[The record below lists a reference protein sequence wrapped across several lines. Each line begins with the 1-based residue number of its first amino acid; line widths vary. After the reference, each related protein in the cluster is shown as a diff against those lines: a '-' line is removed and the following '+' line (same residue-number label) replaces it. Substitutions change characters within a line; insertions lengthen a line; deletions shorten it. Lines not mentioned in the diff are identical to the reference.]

1 MVGQERMNPSQ
12 YPAQV
17 PARRAD
23 TQPERGSK
31 VIRRSFT
38 QALGFTLIELLV
50 VLAIIG
56 TLLSIAAPR
65 YTGSVDKSNLA
76 VLQQNLSAMRES
88 MDKMYGDTGR
98 YPQSLD
104 ELVTQKYLRRIPVDP
119 MTGSSTTWILEQS
132 TDSNVP
138 GIVDV
143 HSGAPGKTR
152 QGQAYKS
159 L

>member
-1 MVGQERMNPSQ
+1 MVGQQRMNPSQ
-12 YPAQV
+12 FPALGPTSRV
-17 PARRAD
+17 G
-23 TQPERGSK
+23 TKPERGFG
-31 VIRRSFT
+31 VVRGCVT

-65 YTGSVDKSNLA
+65 YTGSVDRSNLA

-88 MDKMYGDTGR
+88 IDKMYGDTGR

-104 ELVTQKYLRRIPVDP
+104 ELVTQKYLRRIPIDP
-119 MTGSSTTWILEQS
+119 ITGSSTTWIPEQS

>member
-1 MVGQERMNPSQ
+1 MNPSQ
-12 YPAQV
+12 FFAQCL
-17 PARRAD
+17 ACKSR
-23 TQPERGSK
+23 TQLERESGA
-31 VIRRSFT
+31 VRRSST

-88 MDKMYGDTGR
+88 IDKMYGDTGR

-104 ELVTQKYLRRIPVDP
+104 ELVSQKYLRRIPVDP
-119 MTGSSTTWILEQS
+119 MTGLSTSWILEQS

-152 QGQAYKS
+152 QGQAYKA